1 MRKKKVYLHI
11 EYSYK
16 VIIFKQSPKH
26 LLYSSCQ
33 SANILWYSK
42 HFKIHLR
49 KAFRDQFT
57 WNYVS
62 GHGQVAPIGTSVP
75 KMTTINSG
83 KYTKLSKDTGQQP
96 QTGRFWGRYAH
107 PQKNR
112 I

>member
-1 MRKKKVYLHI
+1 M
-11 EYSYK
+11 
-16 VIIFKQSPKH
+16 
-26 LLYSSCQ
+26 YSSCQ
-33 SANILWYSK
+33 SANILRYSK

-83 KYTKLSKDTGQQP
+83 KYTNLSKDTGQQP
-96 QTGRFWGRYAH
+96 QTGRF
-107 PQKNR
+107 
-112 I
+112 